1 MSISEPHA
9 SAEGE
14 VNTSWLHY
22 SCKFSLKLNMS
33 IFHWCEYVQTT
44 VFMNIILFKH
54 GVVAGGCL
62 KWCNDIKVAPKR
74 DFHSRSA
81 RCVIPLH
88 RTTGSGS
95 SSHSTSYRITLN
107 TRLTK
112 MGSILCQKRHFS
124 CTKTKRERFTRYPL
138 SSLAESNSFR

>member
-1 MSISEPHA
+1 MSISESHA
-9 SAEGE
+9 SEEGE
-14 VNTSWLHY
+14 VNTSWLQD
-22 SCKFSLKLNMS
+22 SCKFSLKFNMS

-88 RTTGSGS
+88 RIAGS
-95 SSHSTSYRITLN
+95 SFHTYILSHHIEYKVDENGFNFMS
-107 TRLTK
+107 
-112 MGSILCQKRHFS
+112 
-124 CTKTKRERFTRYPL
+124 
-138 SSLAESNSFR
+138 